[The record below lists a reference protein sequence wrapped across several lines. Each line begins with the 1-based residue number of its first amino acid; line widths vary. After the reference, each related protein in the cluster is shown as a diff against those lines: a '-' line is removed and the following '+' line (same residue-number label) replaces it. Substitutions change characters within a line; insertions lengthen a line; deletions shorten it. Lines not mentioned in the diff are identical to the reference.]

1 MIFLNINNISFS
13 TKKRPTRKLNQTLC
27 SRALKH
33 SPTFCEK
40 KFLDHRW
47 SAGALSQDLES
58 HIFFRILVRIG
69 PWKSILRAVHLHF
82 GCHISKVNLYAYEW
96 SKIFKPDKC
105 IFSFVLGNTG
115 SMVVLDPFVILAY
128 NGISSWHRNTTQIG
142 IPLLKK
148 STQCLNT
155 SMSCATAYFNSKLV
169 I

>member
-1 MIFLNINNISFS
+1 M
-13 TKKRPTRKLNQTLC
+13 TKNSGNHNGVCRYVGAMSDENTPKRTR
-27 SRALKH
+27 A
-33 SPTFCEK
+33 
-40 KFLDHRW
+40 
-47 SAGALSQDLES
+47 S
-58 HIFFRILVRIG
+58 HIFFTFLQE
-69 PWKSILRAVHLHF
+69 SDLRYQFLEQSTLAF
-82 GCHISKVNLYAYEW
+82 ISKVNLYTYEW

-155 SMSCATAYFNSKLV
+155 SVSCAPACFNSKLV
-169 I
+169 N

>member
-1 MIFLNINNISFS
+1 MKNKCLLVFLKSELYI
-13 TKKRPTRKLNQTLC
+13 Q
-27 SRALKH
+27 
-33 SPTFCEK
+33 
-40 KFLDHRW
+40 
-47 SAGALSQDLES
+47 ALSPGCFTRFENCENQSSPESDLRNQFLEQS
-58 HIFFRILVRIG
+58 TLAI
-69 PWKSILRAVHLHF
+69 
-82 GCHISKVNLYAYEW
+82 ISKVNLYMYEW

-155 SMSCATAYFNSKLV
+155 YFGVLCPSLF
-169 I
+169 